1 MGRAACRRVLIF
13 NWLLAAS
20 LFSPQ
25 SQARGPIAPDQA
37 INFAGTNQTV
47 CGKVVSSKFL
57 SKQPSAAT
65 FLNLDRPYPDQI
77 FTAEILAENRSRF
90 PYPPEVELMNK
101 NICVS
106 GLVEVYK
113 GKAQIFVKE
122 PKQINLNH

>member
-1 MGRAACRRVLIF
+1 MGRAACRRLLF
-13 NWLLAAS
+13 LNWLWAAF
-20 LFSPQ
+20 LFSSQ
-25 SQARGPIAPDQA
+25 LQARGPITPDQA
-37 INFAGTNQTV
+37 INFAGSSQTV

-77 FTAEILAENRSRF
+77 FTAEILAENRGRF

-106 GLVEVYK
+106 GLIEVYK

-122 PKQINLNH
+122 PKQINLSH